1 MSETRLPE
9 PWLRG
14 TLREVPPVQRAVVHA
29 LELAGEDLQRWCG
42 SLSDEQVNARPGGL
56 PPVAFH
62 LRHIA
67 RSLDRLLTYA
77 EGRDLSEPQL
87 AALKTEMDPGAT
99 RDALFSELNSA
110 LAKSMIRV
118 RAFDVSAF
126 EQIRAVGRKQLP
138 TTVAGLLVHVAD
150 HTQRHVGQAVTT
162 AKIVRQCPPD
172 RLRND
177 PDAKRSVDGRRSSV
191 SGILPD
197 HGRHHAGHRPG
208 RGRFRCHRLQGIAQQ
223 GRDQCCHPQASI
235 AAGESVELP
244 DQLDCPQPG
253 DPAHLHHWAAA
264 AGFYPSSFSRRLP
277 RRWRKPCGRMVI
289 TSSFRIST
297 KIPNWK
303 ETKPSRCWRDK
314 WTG

>member
-1 MSETRLPE
+1 MSETRFPE

-14 TLREVPPVQRAVVHA
+14 TLQEVPAVQRGIVHA

-42 SLSDEQVNARPGGL
+42 RLSDEELNARPGGL

-99 RDALFSELNSA
+99 RAAFFSELNSA

-126 EQIRAVGRKQLP
+126 EQIRVVGRKQLP

-150 HTQRHVGQAVTT
+150 HTQRHVGQAITT
-162 AKIVRQCPPD
+162 AKIVRQ
-172 RLRND
+172 
-177 PDAKRSVDGRRSSV
+177 
-191 SGILPD
+191 
-197 HGRHHAGHRPG
+197 
-208 RGRFRCHRLQGIAQQ
+208 
-223 GRDQCCHPQASI
+223 
-235 AAGESVELP
+235 
-244 DQLDCPQPG
+244 
-253 DPAHLHHWAAA
+253 
-264 AGFYPSSFSRRLP
+264 
-277 RRWRKPCGRMVI
+277 
-289 TSSFRIST
+289 
-297 KIPNWK
+297 
-303 ETKPSRCWRDK
+303 
-314 WTG
+314 